1 MDSQEQGTNLDSPW
15 LSPLILTYL
24 ISWVY
29 YLKFYLYMQFPLGKK
44 QFRNT
49 KGDCYPAFTR
59 SCSPVPVLPSPQ
71 RRLLKVQHTM

>member
-15 LSPLILTYL
+15 LSPLYVPNFMGLL
-24 ISWVY
+24 
-29 YLKFYLYMQFPLGKK
+29 LKLLLAYAVSTRKKK

-49 KGDCYPAFTR
+49 KGDCYPDFTR

>member
-44 QFRNT
+44 NSSEILRVIATLLLPGLAPQSQSFLVL
-49 KGDCYPAFTR
+49 KGDC
-59 SCSPVPVLPSPQ
+59 
-71 RRLLKVQHTM
+71 